1 MDFDR
6 PDLTPLGKVP
16 LTETE
21 ERLSKGLMALSPGVF
36 AELAASQSQS
46 PAWPHILAAKNLS
59 MMGLPSLAM
68 LRIFALAAQ
77 GHILEIGAYIGG
89 SSLALAWGIAATQKS
104 KLVVIDSVGS
114 YSSHPHLP
122 SHDIEADWHRT
133 LSKFGMS
140 EFAQLIPGNSR
151 DPACCAQVKTAL
163 GQEKIGCVSI
173 DADGFVWE
181 HLAHLSDA
189 LTDNCLLIVDDYVSP
204 DAAGDAKH
212 KAHRTIASVQHAL
225 DCGAI
230 EEFGVLPWG
239 TWFGRATPL
248 LHAAFDALLAAE
260 TDRKSQE
267 NPVDLPPLA
276 GQSSK
281 SGFKPKF

>member
-1 MDFDR
+1 MVYDQ
-6 PDLTPLGKVP
+6 PDLALLDKVP

-21 ERLSKGLMALSPGVF
+21 ELLSKGLLTLSPGAF

-46 PAWPHILAAKNLS
+46 PAWPHILAAKEKS

-89 SSLALAWGIAATQKS
+89 SSLALAWGIAARQKS

-133 LSKFGMS
+133 MTKFGLS
-140 EFAQLIPGNSR
+140 EFAQLIAGNSR
-151 DPACCAQVKTAL
+151 DPAACAKAKAAL
-163 GQEKIGCVSI
+163 GQEKIGCVCI

-189 LTDNCLLIVDDYVSP
+189 LTDNCLLVVDDYVSP

-212 KAHRTIASVQHAL
+212 KAHRTVASVQHAL
-225 DCGAI
+225 GCGAI

-239 TWFGRATPL
+239 TWFGRATPSF
-248 LHAAFDALLAAE
+248 HTAFDVLLAAE
-260 TDRKSQE
+260 TDRRSQE

-281 SGFKPKF
+281 SGYQPKF